1 MLYIVRV
8 IDDGEVFD
16 YEYGNIKHTLEHYV
30 RENTATIIEYNDGK
44 ETILRRKINGEEQEV

>member
-1 MLYIVRV
+1 MLYIVGV

-30 RENTATIIEYNDGK
+30 CENTVTIIEYNDGK
-44 ETILRRKINGEEQEV
+44 EIILRRKINGEEQDV